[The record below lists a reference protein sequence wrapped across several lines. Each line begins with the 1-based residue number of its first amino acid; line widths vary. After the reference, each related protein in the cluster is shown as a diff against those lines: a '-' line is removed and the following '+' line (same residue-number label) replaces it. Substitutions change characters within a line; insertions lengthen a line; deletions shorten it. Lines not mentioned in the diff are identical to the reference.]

1 MPCRPSSVPTTLR
14 SPSSYRGDRRC
25 AACANVDALPSK
37 HKGPHHRI
45 SSSVRRVVNAGK
57 LETILPPTMKICGAC
72 ERELPDDSYSE
83 EQRGRRQSIRRCE
96 ECVDAGKQ
104 LVLMRKGRTMSE
116 RDECLICNL
125 PLPLDSDQ
133 TSFHPCW
140 LHEDVVQGLQSGSH
154 EARHDG
160 LSILS
165 DAHTTKRE
173 PEPRHDPKASR
184 RGRSSGNMWSWE

>member
-1 MPCRPSSVPTTLR
+1 MTTAKTMMQHAA
-14 SPSSYRGDRRC
+14 PADRREAGGTQTDGGG
-25 AACANVDALPSK
+25 AA
-37 HKGPHHRI
+37 
-45 SSSVRRVVNAGK
+45 RVVVRHKSTKTDAEGCSERIH
-57 LETILPPTMKICGAC
+57 LRHIMKICGAC